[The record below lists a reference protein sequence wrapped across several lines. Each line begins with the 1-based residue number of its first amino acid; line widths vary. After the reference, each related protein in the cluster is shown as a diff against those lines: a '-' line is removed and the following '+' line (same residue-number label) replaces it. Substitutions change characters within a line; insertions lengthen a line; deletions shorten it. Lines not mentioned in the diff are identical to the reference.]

1 MIPTVINVKDVNKLT
16 ELIYVRYN
24 FKGEFQLLLD
34 FESKPFECIDDAQS
48 FLRNHTQGCCTWEIS
63 TYKQAM
69 IGNGILDN
77 I

>member
-1 MIPTVINVKDVNKLT
+1 MTPTVINVKDVNKLT

-48 FLRNHTQGCCTWEIS
+48 FLRNHTQGCYWEIS